1 MDLLELRNKLD
12 GIDSEIVRL
21 YEERMEVC
29 GKVAD
34 YKIQTGKK
42 VFDNS
47 LQNLK
52 STLGNKK
59 IVSLSLAKPFKEEK
73 IGNAFDGISVIPGN
87 NSHEISLEVDL
98 DKQEIREFL
107 GSLNGVVDFM
117 DISIKELPMETIIT
131 RIYSE

>member
-42 VFDNS
+42 VFD
-47 LQNLK
+47 K
-52 STLGNKK
+52 
-59 IVSLSLAKPFKEEK
+59 VREEEK
-73 IGNAFDGISVIPGN
+73 IAKVKPP
-87 NSHEISLEVDL
+87 EREVF
-98 DKQEIREFL
+98 FL
-107 GSLNGVVDFM
+107 
-117 DISIKELPMETIIT
+117 
-131 RIYSE
+131 